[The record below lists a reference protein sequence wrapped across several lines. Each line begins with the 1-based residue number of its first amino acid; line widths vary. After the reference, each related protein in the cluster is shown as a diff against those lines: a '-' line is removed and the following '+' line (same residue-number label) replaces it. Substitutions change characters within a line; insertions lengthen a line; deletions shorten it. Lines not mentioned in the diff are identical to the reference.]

1 MRRIFES
8 TFEPSHGFQ
17 PNCPWY
23 GKNGMEG
30 KKSLLCA
37 DVKALSIELA
47 SFYLERND
55 SLVWESSFTH
65 YSSPLKKERLR
76 ISRTLNKNA
85 EVSVPRGSPL
95 SLFFSQHHQPLFS
108 AWMGQSQMINRRK
121 GDQKNRRTTYSIGR
135 MFPWAV
141 SSRSPL
147 ILGKLVAACEFFQG
161 KGRPDSTLL
170 FTLIRSRWFSPAR
183 RWSKFLWPSLSGPCE
198 HLFLMY

>member
-1 MRRIFES
+1 MVRTE
-8 TFEPSHGFQ
+8 
-17 PNCPWY
+17 W
-23 GKNGMEG
+23 KG
-30 KKSLLCA
+30 KKSILCA

-65 YSSPLKKERLR
+65 YSSPLKKAIENLEN
-76 ISRTLNKNA
+76 LNKNA
-85 EVSVPRGSPL
+85 EVSVPQGSPL
-95 SLFFSQHHQPLFS
+95 SLFFSQHHQPHFS
-108 AWMGQSQMINRRK
+108 RVKAKNMINRRK

>member
-1 MRRIFES
+1 MPLLTTKSQWKQCISLGMRRIFES

-30 KKSLLCA
+30 KKSILCA

-65 YSSPLKKERLR
+65 YSSPLKKAIENLEN
-76 ISRTLNKNA
+76 LNKNA
-85 EVSVPRGSPL
+85 EVSVPQGSPL
-95 SLFFSQHHQPLFS
+95 SLFFSQHHQPHFS
-108 AWMGQSQMINRRK
+108 PVKAKNLIKRRK

-147 ILGKLVAACEFFQG
+147 ILGKLVAAC
-161 KGRPDSTLL
+161 
-170 FTLIRSRWFSPAR
+170 
-183 RWSKFLWPSLSGPCE
+183 
-198 HLFLMY
+198 